1 MPPFGHLH
9 HHRPPNRRIRKRN
22 DRREVP
28 GRVGRVKRVGRSRS
42 GPAAPCEPVDEGRAV
57 LACTAAIGKRGVTRT
72 QMSHFPP
79 SSRPSS
85 ERLARNLMGQ
95 LEGSAPEGE
104 TSALVPHSTKKRR
117 GLRRWCTI
125 TFCGKIT
132 GDGVERMHLQE
143 IVNRI
148 DQRLES
154 LGIDALE
161 AERRAG
167 RRDAIRNMRRA
178 VARGKGGV
186 TMRTIDALAPALS
199 TTSEWLLTGQDKIE
213 ADETTEI
220 ILLDKRSPLNDDRV
234 IEAFGLAFQSLVGKL
249 ITEVEASILARSVV
263 RIIRLPEAAMT
274 QAERRDMIRA
284 SVRLFRH

>member
-1 MPPFGHLH
+1 VKDLLLTSPLPRARASRGGW
-9 HHRPPNRRIRKRN
+9 RGRRDTGRARVAGAGKNQGGIAMTTAR
-22 DRREVP
+22 
-28 GRVGRVKRVGRSRS
+28 GRVREFITPPPKLPPR
-42 GPAAPCEPVDEGRAV
+42 PWY
-57 LACTAAIGKRGVTRT
+57 TA
-72 QMSHFPP
+72 
-79 SSRPSS
+79 
-85 ERLARNLMGQ
+85 
-95 LEGSAPEGE
+95 
-104 TSALVPHSTKKRR
+104 
-117 GLRRWCTI
+117 
-125 TFCGKIT
+125 TFCGKLT
-132 GDGVERMHLQE
+132 GDGAQRMHLQD

-154 LGIDALE
+154 LGISALE

-199 TTSEWLLTGQDKIE
+199 TTSEWLLTGQEKSE

-220 ILLDKRSPLNDDRV
+220 ILLDKRSTLDDDRV

-249 ITEVEASILARSVV
+249 ITEVEAHILARSVV

>member
-1 MPPFGHLH
+1 MKTKPIP
-9 HHRPPNRRIRKRN
+9 
-22 DRREVP
+22 
-28 GRVGRVKRVGRSRS
+28 SS
-42 GPAAPCEPVDEGRAV
+42 GSAWGSGTAAPPDPRICQHGAGAPGVDLGTGRHAK
-57 LACTAAIGKRGVTRT
+57 A
-72 QMSHFPP
+72 
-79 SSRPSS
+79 
-85 ERLARNLMGQ
+85 
-95 LEGSAPEGE
+95 GE
-104 TSALVPHSTKKRR
+104 TGIPGDIAGRDKEISLLYRLRQPDCRRAKLVPPLWYTV
-117 GLRRWCTI
+117 
-125 TFCGKIT
+125 TFCGKIN

-154 LGIDALE
+154 LGISALE

-199 TTSEWLLTGQDKIE
+199 TTPEWLLTGQDRIE
-213 ADETTEI
+213 ADENTEI
-220 ILLDKRSPLNDDRV
+220 ILVDKRSPLDDDRV

-249 ITEVEASILARSVV
+249 ITEVEAYILARSVV

-274 QAERRDMIRA
+274 QAERRDMIWA

>member
-1 MPPFGHLH
+1 MSFTVEADFAGA
-9 HHRPPNRRIRKRN
+9 RN
-22 DRREVP
+22 Q
-28 GRVGRVKRVGRSRS
+28 K
-42 GPAAPCEPVDEGRAV
+42 AP
-57 LACTAAIGKRGVTRT
+57 
-72 QMSHFPP
+72 
-79 SSRPSS
+79 RPS
-85 ERLARNLMGQ
+85 LLWYTVA
-95 LEGSAPEGE
+95 
-104 TSALVPHSTKKRR
+104 
-117 GLRRWCTI
+117 
-125 TFCGKIT
+125 FCGKIN
-132 GDGVERMHLQE
+132 GDGVERVHLQE
-143 IVNRI
+143 IINRI

-154 LGIDALE
+154 LGISALE

-199 TTSEWLLTGQDKIE
+199 ATSEWLLTGQDKIE

-220 ILLDKRSPLNDDRV
+220 IPLNKRSPLDDDRV
-234 IEAFGLAFQSLVGKL
+234 IDAFALAFQSLVGKL

-263 RIIRLPEAAMT
+263 RIIRLPEVAMT

>member
-1 MPPFGHLH
+1 
-9 HHRPPNRRIRKRN
+9 
-22 DRREVP
+22 
-28 GRVGRVKRVGRSRS
+28 
-42 GPAAPCEPVDEGRAV
+42 
-57 LACTAAIGKRGVTRT
+57 
-72 QMSHFPP
+72 
-79 SSRPSS
+79 
-85 ERLARNLMGQ
+85 
-95 LEGSAPEGE
+95 
-104 TSALVPHSTKKRR
+104 
-117 GLRRWCTI
+117 
-125 TFCGKIT
+125 
-132 GDGVERMHLQE
+132 MHLQE

-154 LGIDALE
+154 LGISALE

-199 TTSEWLLTGQDKIE
+199 ATPEWLLTGQDKIE

-220 ILLDKRSPLNDDRV
+220 ILLDKRSPLDDDRV
-234 IEAFGLAFQSLVGKL
+234 IEAFALAFQSLVGKL

>member
-1 MPPFGHLH
+1 MGSS
-9 HHRPPNRRIRKRN
+9 K
-22 DRREVP
+22 DRHKGEV
-28 GRVGRVKRVGRSRS
+28 
-42 GPAAPCEPVDEGRAV
+42 AV
-57 LACTAAIGKRGVTRT
+57 
-72 QMSHFPP
+72 
-79 SSRPSS
+79 
-85 ERLARNLMGQ
+85 
-95 LEGSAPEGE
+95 
-104 TSALVPHSTKKRR
+104 VPHSIKKRLR
-117 GLRRWCTI
+117 GLRRWCTV
-125 TFCGKIT
+125 TFCGKIN

-143 IVNRI
+143 IVNRV

-154 LGIDALE
+154 LGINALE

-213 ADETTEI
+213 ADETSEV
-220 ILLDKRSPLNDDRV
+220 ILLDKRSPLDDDRV
-234 IEAFGLAFQSLVGKL
+234 IEAFALAFQSLVGKV

>member
-1 MPPFGHLH
+1 
-9 HHRPPNRRIRKRN
+9 
-22 DRREVP
+22 
-28 GRVGRVKRVGRSRS
+28 
-42 GPAAPCEPVDEGRAV
+42 
-57 LACTAAIGKRGVTRT
+57 
-72 QMSHFPP
+72 
-79 SSRPSS
+79 
-85 ERLARNLMGQ
+85 
-95 LEGSAPEGE
+95 
-104 TSALVPHSTKKRR
+104 
-117 GLRRWCTI
+117 
-125 TFCGKIT
+125 
-132 GDGVERMHLQE
+132 MHLQE

-148 DQRLES
+148 DHRLES
-154 LGIDALE
+154 LGISALE

-199 TTSEWLLTGQDKIE
+199 TTSEWLLTGHQDKIE
-213 ADETTEI
+213 ADEITEI
-220 ILLDKRSPLNDDRV
+220 ILRSPLDDDRV
-234 IEAFGLAFQSLVGKL
+234 IEAFALAFQSLVGKL

>member
-1 MPPFGHLH
+1 MQKCSSSKPNLDSAFPAIDC
-9 HHRPPNRRIRKRN
+9 RPSCFLRPIQPNRAIAPVIS
-22 DRREVP
+22 RRLRCARAQCANCSHP
-28 GRVGRVKRVGRSRS
+28 ARASGR
-42 GPAAPCEPVDEGRAV
+42 GRAQARGGQGEGQADPQQQIGLGFEDRGSPNSDV
-57 LACTAAIGKRGVTRT
+57 HREFVSTA
-72 QMSHFPP
+72 P
-79 SSRPSS
+79 
-85 ERLARNLMGQ
+85 RLWY
-95 LEGSAPEGE
+95 
-104 TSALVPHSTKKRR
+104 TV
-117 GLRRWCTI
+117 
-125 TFCGKIT
+125 TFCGKIN

-154 LGIDALE
+154 LGISALE

-199 TTSEWLLTGQDKIE
+199 STPEWLLTGQDKIE

-220 ILLDKRSPLNDDRV
+220 ILLDKRSPLDDDRL

-249 ITEVEASILARSVV
+249 ITEVEAYILARSVV

>member
-1 MPPFGHLH
+1 MATLRLGQCVSAPGTFPSVAFNQRELRTERKLSDTVDF
-9 HHRPPNRRIRKRN
+9 RPAVSASDQRLATGRKLATA
-22 DRREVP
+22 
-28 GRVGRVKRVGRSRS
+28 RVKTK
-42 GPAAPCEPVDEGRAV
+42 P
-57 LACTAAIGKRGVTRT
+57 I
-72 QMSHFPP
+72 P
-79 SSRPSS
+79 SSRSAWGSRTVASPDSDVHREFVSMARRNFGTPSS
-85 ERLARNLMGQ
+85 FVVKLTVTES
-95 LEGSAPEGE
+95 SACIC
-104 TSALVPHSTKKRR
+104 KKS
-117 GLRRWCTI
+117 LT
-125 TFCGKIT
+125 
-132 GDGVERMHLQE
+132 
-143 IVNRI
+143 RI

-154 LGIDALE
+154 LGISALE

-199 TTSEWLLTGQDKIE
+199 STPEWLLTGQDKIE

-220 ILLDKRSPLNDDRV
+220 ILLDKRSPLDDDRL

-249 ITEVEASILARSVV
+249 ITEVEAYILARSVV